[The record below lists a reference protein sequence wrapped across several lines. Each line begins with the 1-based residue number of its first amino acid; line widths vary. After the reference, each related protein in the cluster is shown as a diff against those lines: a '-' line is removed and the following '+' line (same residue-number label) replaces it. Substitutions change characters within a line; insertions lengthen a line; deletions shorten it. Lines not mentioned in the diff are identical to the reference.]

1 MQNFEHINS
10 LLIADSEH
18 ITGGSSISI
27 PCTCYTITLPEKLE
41 SHEQASLLLPLHC
54 PLAYNNKFFQADFL

>member
-1 MQNFEHINS
+1 MHHVFNSLMQNFEHIDS

-27 PCTCYTITLPEKLE
+27 PCTSKVLYYYPSREARK
-41 SHEQASLLLPLHC
+41 S
-54 PLAYNNKFFQADFL
+54 